1 MILFALSALLFT
13 ADPPPAAATKTQ
25 RLELAK
31 LQKLRDSLVASRWE
45 KRRQDLAERD
55 ASNDEFVQVRDSL
68 ESVRQERSQ
77 MDLDWRRLSR
87 DQVASTPS
95 LPVSD
100 PSDPLDGV
108 RRELS
113 GRLEALGERVSR
125 GIPWQREERIRSVD
139 SARRLVS
146 EAGAVETTL
155 PRVVEAWRR
164 EWRRAGVLDSARGDL
179 PRPEGEATKGTV
191 VVWGALGGWY
201 ASEDGRIHGALVR
214 SGQGGAWEWR
224 EDLSDSAKQILSGPT
239 ALMPVDPGVG
249 SSEGEGFFH
258 VEKPSG
264 WSATLGRML
273 DFRQGPLHAAAL
285 WAARAVMA
293 LLVFLCGLVAWT
305 GWIAHRRLRREER
318 DPVRYEEVLVPAMSS
333 DAGAKALL
341 ATLPETVAGRLTR
354 MGLNSRELAP
364 EALEQVLTACES
376 AEQRKMERGLA
387 RLGTIGSNAP
397 FIGLFG
403 TVCGILD
410 AFAALGQAGGGP
422 QAVMTAIAEALV
434 ATAVGLFVAIPA
446 IWVYNTLQVRAI
458 ELGARARE
466 LRILMVA
473 ASLDAASRSGN
484 SGR

>member
-1 MILFALSALLFT
+1 MILLALTALLVS

-55 ASNDEFVQVRDSL
+55 TWNDVFIQVRDSL
-68 ESVRQERSQ
+68 ESARQERSQ
-77 MDLDWRRLSR
+77 ADLDWRRIAR
-87 DQVASTPS
+87 DQSAL
-95 LPVSD
+95 LPAIPASD
-100 PSDPLDGV
+100 PADPLDGV

-125 GIPWQREERIRSVD
+125 GVPFRREERIRAVD
-139 SARRLVS
+139 SVRRLVS
-146 EAGAVETTL
+146 EAGAVESTL
-155 PRVVEAWRR
+155 PAVVDSWRR
-164 EWRRAGVLDSARGDL
+164 EWKRAQVLDSSRGPL
-179 PRPEGEATKGTV
+179 PRPEGDAASGTV

-214 SGQGGAWEWR
+214 SGAGGAWEWR
-224 EDLSDSAKQILSGPT
+224 EDLSDSARQILSAGT
-239 ALMPVDPGVG
+239 ALLPVDPGVG
-249 SSEGEGFFH
+249 SSEGAGFFH
-258 VEKPSG
+258 VEQPTG
-264 WSATLGRML
+264 LGATLARML

-293 LLVFLCGLVAWT
+293 LLVFLCALVAWT

-318 DPVRYEEVLVPAMSS
+318 DAVRYEEVVVPAMASES
-333 DAGAKALL
+333 GAKALL

-354 MGLNSRELAP
+354 MGLASRDLAP

-376 AEQRKMERGLA
+376 AEQRKLERGLA

-422 QAVMTAIAEALV
+422 QAVMTAIAEALI

-446 IWVYNTLQVRAI
+446 IWVYNTLQVRAL

-473 ASLDAASRSGN
+473 ASLDAASRFGN
-484 SGR
+484 PGR

>member
-1 MILFALSALLFT
+1 MMLLGLSILLFS
-13 ADPPPAAATKTQ
+13 ADPAPVAATKAQ
-25 RLELAK
+25 RLELAR
-31 LQKLRDSLVASRWE
+31 LQKVRDSLVASRWE

-55 ASNDEFVQVRDSL
+55 AWNDEFVQVRDSL
-68 ESVRQERSQ
+68 EGVRQERSQ
-77 MDLDWRRLSR
+77 LDLEWRRMAR
-87 DQVASTPS
+87 DQASAAPS

-100 PSDPLDGV
+100 PTDPLDGV

-125 GIPWQREERIRSVD
+125 GIPWQREERIRSID
-139 SARRLVS
+139 SVRKLVS
-146 EAGAVETTL
+146 QSGAVESTL
-155 PRVVEAWRR
+155 PRVVDAWRR
-164 EWRRAGVLDSARGDL
+164 EWRRAGVVDSAKGAL
-179 PRPEGEATKGTV
+179 PRAEGQALSGTV

-201 ASEDGRIHGALVR
+201 ASEDGRVVGALAR
-214 SGQGGAWEWR
+214 SGPGGTWEWR
-224 EDLSDSAKQILSGPT
+224 EDLSDSARQILSDGSG
-239 ALMPVDPGVG
+239 LLPVDPGVG
-249 SSEGEGFFH
+249 TSEGAGFFQ
-258 VEKPSG
+258 VEKPTG
-264 WSATLGRML
+264 WSAALGRML

-285 WAARAVMA
+285 WAARGVMA
-293 LLVFLCGLVAWT
+293 LLVFLCALVGWT

-318 DPVRYEEVLVPAMSS
+318 DPVRYEEVLVPAMASE
-333 DAGAKALL
+333 AGAKALL
-341 ATLPETVAGRLTR
+341 ASLPETVAGRLSR

-364 EALEQVLTACES
+364 EALEQILTACES
-376 AEQRKMERGLA
+376 SEQRKMERGLA

-473 ASLDAASRSGN
+473 ASLDAASRAGN